1 MRSLVVAVLAL
12 AGVVVADTPVLAQRE
27 RGGGDQ
33 AAVRN
38 GWLFSLSAGKQ
49 RARETGK
56 ALLVVVRCV
65 P

>member
-1 MRSLVVAVLAL
+1 MRRPVVAVLMVAGIAL
-12 AGVVVADTPVLAQRE
+12 SEAPVRAQRFGE
-27 RGGGDQ
+27 Q

-49 RARETGK
+49 QARTTGK
-56 ALLVVVRCV
+56 PLMVVVRCV